1 MLTLSDSTEEW
12 LYDEGRGQ
20 TASVYKERLSDI
32 RKLAGKIFK
41 RYERTQFIQSTN
53 YEQW

>member
-1 MLTLSDSTEEW
+1 MSDSMEEW

-20 TASVYKERLSDI
+20 SAFVYKEKLANI

-41 RYERTQFIQSTN
+41 RCERNDLLMQYEAF
-53 YEQW
+53 